1 MEVYPGVSFEG
12 LVEPPADQA
21 TSSEQHFTGVFSFY
35 LQCNFVYE
43 TITLLVTKV
52 VGVLTVKYGRPSV
65 FLAGRPGAG
74 LV

>member
-1 MEVYPGVSFEG
+1 VEVYPGVSFEG

-43 TITLLVTKV
+43 TITKV